1 MNLDIVLKSGE
12 STTIEFKITGLSDE
26 GARIDLTELIDRGLL
41 QRKNKGRGAHY
52 VLK

>member
-12 STTIEFKITGLSDE
+12 STTIEFKE
-26 GARIDLTELIDRGLL
+26 RLL

-52 VLK
+52 VLKYD